1 MSDQPVAEAAN
12 YVTHNE
18 KQTNMYA
25 LSWIR
30 TRDPSSRVAAELHLR
45 PHGDRDWQRLRIMPP
60 FFFWGEIVALNRI
73 QKFSVAELMNKTT
86 LAAKCHCDIFI
97 NTCLFTAVCVQRN
110 VFVAILVRNN
120 WLNIMHFD
128 RGFLLEWL
136 KYTSIKNSEEYS
148 HFRDVK

>member
-60 FFFWGEIVALNRI
+60 FFF
-73 QKFSVAELMNKTT
+73 
-86 LAAKCHCDIFI
+86 
-97 NTCLFTAVCVQRN
+97 
-110 VFVAILVRNN
+110 
-120 WLNIMHFD
+120 
-128 RGFLLEWL
+128 
-136 KYTSIKNSEEYS
+136 
-148 HFRDVK
+148 